1 MREDPVLAAP
11 IESLQLMLRALS
23 FLDEDLPLLVP
34 DGIFGD
40 ATAAAVS
47 AFQKKYALPIT
58 GVADAETHRAITD
71 AYDLGYPQHAP
82 AEAPVVLFPAELTV
96 SPGQSH
102 AHVYLA
108 QGMLA
113 ALTPELG
120 PHALTGRVDDTTEA
134 GLRHIQAMSGLPETG
149 ALDKATYNSLSRLYR
164 LRFDRQL
171 PPSCG

>member
-11 IESLQLMLRALS
+11 IESLQLMLRSLS
-23 FLDEDLPLLVP
+23 FLDEDLPLLIP

-47 AFQKKYALPIT
+47 AFQKKYAMPVT
-58 GVADAETHRAITD
+58 GIADAQTHRAIVD
-71 AYDLGYPQHAP
+71 AYNLSDGQHAA
-82 AEAPVVLFPAELTV
+82 AEAPVVRYPADLIV

-108 QGMLA
+108 QAMLA
-113 ALTPELG
+113 ALTPG
-120 PHALTGRVDDTTEA
+120 PYALSGRIDNATEA
-134 GLRHIQAMSGLPETG
+134 GLRHIQAIGGLPETG
-149 ALDKATYNSLSRLYR
+149 SLDKATYNLLSRLYR
-164 LRFDRQL
+164 LNYDRQL